1 MKKDNILWIAI
12 AIFIILNLIV
22 LLKIVKMDNK
32 KVSNTTSNSIQVD
45 ETNNVKN
52 EVNILKN
59 ETTVV
64 QTQVD
69 NKIKNMS
76 EASRIRN
83 YCAKY
88 FDAIEKKKYETAY
101 AMLNENFKNNYFK
114 DEESFES
121 YAKTTYPT
129 GTIYL
134 NYNSVERKG
143 EIFQLQLTINDE
155 ISQTMIVRE
164 NDANNFTISFSVNQ

>member
-64 QTQVD
+64 Q
-69 NKIKNMS
+69 
-76 EASRIRN
+76 
-83 YCAKY
+83 
-88 FDAIEKKKYETAY
+88 
-101 AMLNENFKNNYFK
+101 
-114 DEESFES
+114 
-121 YAKTTYPT
+121 
-129 GTIYL
+129 
-134 NYNSVERKG
+134 
-143 EIFQLQLTINDE
+143 ND
-155 ISQTMIVRE
+155 
-164 NDANNFTISFSVNQ
+164 

>member
-22 LLKIVKMDNK
+22 LLKIVIMDNK
-32 KVSNTTSNSIQVD
+32 KVSNTTSNSIQVA

-88 FDAIEKKKYETAY
+88 FDAIEKKNMKLH
-101 AMLNENFKNNYFK
+101 MLCLM
-114 DEESFES
+114 
-121 YAKTTYPT
+121 KTLKIIILRMKKVLKVMSKQHIQQVQY
-129 GTIYL
+129 I
-134 NYNSVERKG
+134 
-143 EIFQLQLTINDE
+143 
-155 ISQTMIVRE
+155 
-164 NDANNFTISFSVNQ
+164 